1 MNPKTIKIKKGCLYK
16 QRMSSQKIGI
26 AHQEIE
32 EVALFSLTIKR
43 MQFQMEMPNKM
54 INHKVY
60 SLMT

>member
-16 QRMSSQKIGI
+16 QRMSSQKTGI

-43 MQFQMEMPNKM
+43 R
-54 INHKVY
+54 
-60 SLMT
+60 